1 MKTRVILAAFLVTV
15 LSLGLLMGPAF
26 AQQQK
31 LKLEDYKIQLA
42 EWQKREADAK
52 AKIAQ
57 LEKEI
62 SDLKAQIADVD
73 KQIEAEWNEIYAMLG
88 TDKAGVEAYRKAL
101 DDLEKQVDG
110 LSALSSEELFQRRD
124 EIKAVEDK
132 LAEMKTNNI
141 YLLSEMQDRVAT
153 IEGKL
158 MQIKNRL
165 PKSIYDNYTVVRG
178 DYLWKISKKPEI
190 YGDPMQ
196 WMKIY
201 TYNRELIKDPDL
213 IYPDWV
219 LKIPRQVG
227 PNEYIVMKGDYLRKI
242 ASNPEIL
249 GDPTQWTKIYEAN
262 KDVISD
268 PNLIY
273 PYMILVIPK
282 E

>member
-1 MKTRVILAAFLVTV
+1 MKTKNVFTV
-15 LSLGLLMGPAF
+15 LLVLALSVGLMSSLAF

-31 LKLEDYKIQLA
+31 LKLEDYKVQLA

-52 AKIAQ
+52 AKIDQ
-57 LEKEI
+57 LQKDI
-62 SDLKAQIADVD
+62 DALNQQLADLN
-73 KQIEAEWNEIYAMLG
+73 KQIDNEWNEIYAMLG
-88 TDKAGVEAYRKAL
+88 TDKAGVDAYRKSL
-101 DDLEKQVDG
+101 DDLENQVDG

-124 EIKAVEDK
+124 EIKALEDK
-132 LAEMKTNNI
+132 LAELKGNNI

-158 MQIKNRL
+158 MQIKNRM
-165 PKSIYDNYTVVRG
+165 PKSVYDNYTVLRG
-178 DYLWKISKKPEI
+178 DYLWKISKKPDI

-201 TYNRELIKDPDL
+201 TYNRDLIKNPDL

-219 LKIPRQVG
+219 LKIPRKVG
-227 PNEYIVMKGDYLRKI
+227 PNEYIVMKGDFLRKI
-242 ASNPEIL
+242 ASNPQVL
-249 GDPTQWTKIYEAN
+249 GDPTLWTKIYEAN
-262 KDVISD
+262 KDIISD

-273 PYMILVIPK
+273 PYQILVIPK

>member
-1 MKTRVILAAFLVTV
+1 MKTRNVITV
-15 LSLGLLMGPAF
+15 LLVVVFSIGLMSSFGF
-26 AQQQK
+26 AQEQK

-52 AKIAQ
+52 AKIDQ
-57 LEKEI
+57 LQKEI
-62 SDLKAQIADVD
+62 DALKQQAADLE
-73 KQIEAEWNEIYAMLG
+73 KQIEEEWNSIYAMLG

-101 DDLEKQVDG
+101 ADLENQVDG

-124 EIKAVEDK
+124 EIKAIDEK
-132 LAEMKTNNI
+132 LGELKANNI
-141 YLLSEMQDRVAT
+141 YLLSEMQDKVAA

-165 PKSIYDNYTVVRG
+165 PKSIYDNYTVLRG
-178 DYLWKISKKPEI
+178 DYLWKISKKPDI

-227 PNEYIVMKGDYLRKI
+227 PNEYIVTKGDFLRKI

-262 KDVISD
+262 KDIISD

-273 PYMILVIPK
+273 PYQILVIPK

>member
-1 MKTRVILAAFLVTV
+1 MKTKNVLTV
-15 LSLGLLMGPAF
+15 LLVLALSVGLMSSLAF
-26 AQQQK
+26 AQEQK

-52 AKIAQ
+52 AKIDQ
-57 LEKEI
+57 LQKEI
-62 SDLKAQIADVD
+62 DALNQQLADLD
-73 KQIEAEWNEIYAMLG
+73 KQIEKEWNEIYAMLG
-88 TDKAGVEAYRKAL
+88 TDAAGVEAYRKSL
-101 DDLEKQVDG
+101 DELENQVDG

-124 EIKAVEDK
+124 EIKALEDK
-132 LAEMKTNNI
+132 LAELKSNNI
-141 YLLSEMQDRVAT
+141 YLLSEMQDRVAA

-158 MQIKNRL
+158 MQIKSRM
-165 PKSIYDNYTVVRG
+165 PKSVYDNYTVLRG
-178 DYLWKISKKPEI
+178 DYLWKISKKPDI

-201 TYNRELIKDPDL
+201 TYNRDLIKNPDL

-219 LKIPRQVG
+219 LKIPRKVG
-227 PNEYIVMKGDYLRKI
+227 PNEYIVMKGDFLRKI
-242 ASNPEIL
+242 ASDPQIF

-262 KDVISD
+262 KDIISD

-273 PYMILVIPK
+273 PYEILVIPK